1 MSVQRTKM
9 RLGRCEF
16 GVIQRQPLESDLAEI
31 HLHARVA
38 APSFG
43 IDDYARAE
51 LGMQNVLSY
60 LPW

>member
-1 MSVQRTKM
+1 M